1 MDLITELQQM
11 REELSQS
18 IKMLRANGIK
28 LAEAER
34 QYKVKLREEALKLR
48 QEKGMAVTLIDL
60 IIYGVPEVADLR
72 LKRDIADAMYNAN
85 QEHINTTKLQIRI
98 LENQIAR
105 EWSVTG
111 RGDL

>member
-11 REELSQS
+11 REELYQS

-72 LKRDIADAMYNAN
+72 LKRDIADAMYTAN

-105 EWSVTG
+105 EWSSAG
-111 RGDL
+111 NGGL